1 LASCCVAA
9 EGGQRNL
16 PSRRAVVNVVHACG
30 GMIRALPV
38 GFLESRTATVPAVT
52 ATSMQLA

>member
-1 LASCCVAA
+1 
-9 EGGQRNL
+9 L